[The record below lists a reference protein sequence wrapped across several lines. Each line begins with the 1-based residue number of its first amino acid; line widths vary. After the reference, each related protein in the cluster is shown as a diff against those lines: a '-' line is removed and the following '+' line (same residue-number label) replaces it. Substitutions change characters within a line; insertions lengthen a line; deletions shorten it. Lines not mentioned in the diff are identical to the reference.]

1 MELLAQ
7 KHRLLGDAVKE
18 TKEKLETLKTA
29 AEQAEQALKDGTIT
43 QDHIPIGVYTI
54 MEVGTGRAALLG
66 GAGRRAESDGSRWI
80 SSVGFKNDCW
90 WRSSSL
96 LAVFFVPELN
106 LDGIINMT
114 YSCRVVFAMICTER
128 ERL

>member
-1 MELLAQ
+1 M
-7 KHRLLGDAVKE
+7 GDAVKE

-29 AEQAEQALKDGTIT
+29 AEPAEQALKDRTIT

-80 SSVGFKNDCW
+80 SSVGFKNDGW
-90 WRSSSL
+90 WRLSSL
-96 LAVFFVPELN
+96 LAVFFLFRKYN
-106 LDGIINMT
+106 FGDIINMS
-114 YSCRVVFAMICTER
+114 YSCHVGFAIIHKER